1 MLSVACVPVV
11 EFCSCAASN
20 IVDFRSLQVQVVGF
34 AFGLYVAGLAFKH
47 PEKYLYIGPLINP
60 NKENKKCSK
69 IQPRLALGLKSKPS
83 QPTAS

>member
-34 AFGLYVAGLAFKH
+34 AFGLYVGSRA
-47 PEKYLYIGPLINP
+47 
-60 NKENKKCSK
+60 
-69 IQPRLALGLKSKPS
+69 
-83 QPTAS
+83 